1 MAEAE
6 AEDMIAV
13 AKGAAALCGGSIN
26 GAGNPGPWP
35 ACAWQVNGKR
45 SAAVRYIQDQAVAHE
60 RRALQILRQY
70 YGQADCD
77 LLYYDAVR
85 DAESF

>member
-1 MAEAE
+1 MVSNYPAFKRYLET
-6 AEDMIAV
+6 V
-13 AKGAAALCGGSIN
+13 AKLRREAN
-26 GAGNPGPWP
+26 
-35 ACAWQVNGKR
+35 
-45 SAAVRYIQDQAVAHE
+45 SAPRARVAHE
-60 RRALQILRQY
+60 RRALQILREY